1 MCFFRVLYSGYSGLL
16 QKPIT
21 FDFITGD
28 LMKQILIALTLLYFS
43 LALLSCKKDNP
54 VIPPIEPPVL
64 KDTVTVSVEGVTHR
78 SVELRVQS
86 TVNNDQLTIEI
97 YRTLSSKDTLLS
109 SYPITRTD
117 TTIIDDDNG
126 EGLLLDTEYKYY
138 AVTRDSTGEIKDTS
152 NTVSARTLAPTS
164 HDYTWRETT
173 IGDFGSVL
181 YDVWGTDENNVY
193 AVGIININGD
203 SYGVIHF
210 DGAEWYP
217 IEDTVGGTAIFG
229 FKDDDIWVAGGGVYY
244 FNGNNWR
251 RIDAKSINNQLIP
264 LDTVLFY
271 NAPYTSLWGTSSNDM
286 YLGSTWGKIV
296 HWDGN
301 KAEVIGDLGTWITDI
316 NGTNEENIWVTAVK
330 SSELKDIILHFD
342 GIVWNQVNLPTSF
355 SYLRSVLP
363 FNKQEVLVGGNGMF
377 YRQTNSEWSILPYIN
392 RGSIQKIRGNSSTD
406 LLAVGGYGTVT
417 HYNGI
422 DLHFYDELFTPS
434 GGINYGV
441 YTTGNKVF
449 IVGIDESNTKA
460 QIIIGERN

>member
-152 NTVSARTLAPTS
+152 NTVTARTLAPTS
-164 HDYTWRETT
+164 HNYTWRETT

-217 IEDTVGGTAIFG
+217 IEA
-229 FKDDDIWVAGGGVYY
+229 
-244 FNGNNWR
+244 
-251 RIDAKSINNQLIP
+251 QLGEQQ
-264 LDTVLFY
+264 
-271 NAPYTSLWGTSSNDM
+271 SLVSKM
-286 YLGSTWGKIV
+286 MI
-296 HWDGN
+296 
-301 KAEVIGDLGTWITDI
+301 
-316 NGTNEENIWVTAVK
+316 
-330 SSELKDIILHFD
+330 
-342 GIVWNQVNLPTSF
+342 
-355 SYLRSVLP
+355 
-363 FNKQEVLVGGNGMF
+363 
-377 YRQTNSEWSILPYIN
+377 
-392 RGSIQKIRGNSSTD
+392 
-406 LLAVGGYGTVT
+406 
-417 HYNGI
+417 
-422 DLHFYDELFTPS
+422 S
-434 GGINYGV
+434 G
-441 YTTGNKVF
+441 
-449 IVGIDESNTKA
+449 
-460 QIIIGERN
+460 